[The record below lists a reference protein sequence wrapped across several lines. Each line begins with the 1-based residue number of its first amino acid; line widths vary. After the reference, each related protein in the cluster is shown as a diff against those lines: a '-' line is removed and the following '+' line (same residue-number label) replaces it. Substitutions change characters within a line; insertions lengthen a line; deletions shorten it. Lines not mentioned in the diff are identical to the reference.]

1 MTQNILW
8 VDNTNDRGQA
18 AKDFAEDVEGLKIEW
33 VHSTTPP
40 KTPRVN
46 CVAVLYHVN
55 DIKNNCANEDSA
67 WQYVKKWLG
76 EKPSR
81 EVLLFSGD
89 FFAAQSKV
97 KCLNQNS
104 QSQTRWSLVSEPIN
118 NPTDVRN
125 WLNKYWDRVVN
136 GNYHATGASL
146 SGPCILAAIAVSLW
160 PSAFA
165 TKRFP
170 KLLKALKREVKTMQS
185 DTAPCQRLQELLE
198 KLSQAS
204 APDGEATLRERQQ
217 TLLREIVESE
227 GKLAS
232 ASTSETHDL

>member
-55 DIKNNCANEDSA
+55 DIKNNCANEELA
-67 WQYVKKWLG
+67 WQYVKEWLG
-76 EKPSR
+76 EKTSR
-81 EVLLFSGD
+81 EVLVLSGD
-89 FFAAQSKV
+89 SIIAENTV

-104 QSQTRWSLVSEPIN
+104 QSQTRWRPVSESIN
-118 NPTDVRN
+118 NAEDTTN
-125 WLNKYWDRVVN
+125 WLNRYWNDVVK

-160 PSAFA
+160 PSASA
-165 TKRFP
+165 TKGFS
-170 KLLKALKREVKTMQS
+170 KLLKALKQEVKTMQS
-185 DTAPCQRLQELLE
+185 DTAPCQRLQELVE

-217 TLLREIVESE
+217 TLLCEIVE

-232 ASTSETHDL
+232 ASTSETHAL